1 MPGKITIRKIIGSTP
16 INYCLGIKQVQD
28 QVCVNFV
35 RSHDK
40 DGQYAPEKIEQII
53 NTLLY
58 ADYTGIFPIAMER
71 GVNFLST
78 NDVDKTADELQARLL
93 SNVVCILEGPTL
105 RLNQSG
111 KKLVTGLKK
120 PHDRYYTQPMVSL
133 IKNRRE
139 LMVRVKFLLRM

>member
-1 MPGKITIRKIIGSTP
+1 MAFLWGGCYYTAGLYNEKYMKTPSSLIDHLNELQLSSVARQGITSTRKIIGSTP

-71 GVNFLST
+71 GLTF
-78 NDVDKTADELQARLL
+78 
-93 SNVVCILEGPTL
+93 
-105 RLNQSG
+105 
-111 KKLVTGLKK
+111 
-120 PHDRYYTQPMVSL
+120 
-133 IKNRRE
+133 
-139 LMVRVKFLLRM
+139 